1 MDAAMT
7 TGGKSIL
14 KILFVER
21 PHYRLLIIVLS
32 LLSALLGL
40 AVPYYQKIFVQDLS
54 EISLFVCIVL
64 ALAYL
69 AANQLALFAGQN
81 ESVYAQ
87 KKLSEIIYKQNLNL
101 KPLTL
106 QNRSVGELVSI
117 YATDVPSLTVW
128 LEQSLPYGLTTLFP
142 LVLTPVFL
150 HYFYE
155 LPLGFSI
162 SLVLALVA
170 LNSVM
175 AYRQSVFFFRFKI
188 LAADRM
194 GLVNEWIQ
202 NIRGLKVLNW
212 VEGFENKILKK
223 RREETVNRINMLTNG
238 QVMNSISSNIMFW
251 LNLGMLFFLIWYFEK
266 PVSKADLIALLWV
279 TTVFLSRPL
288 RQLPW
293 FFTFVFDA
301 WTSFRRLEEF
311 LNLKNTPEVI
321 REEKPK
327 SENSLLEVEKL
338 NLHIGTR
345 HVLKDISF
353 TVGPHELIALIGPV
367 GSGKSLLI
375 KSLIKETP
383 FEAERFYS
391 SHTSYLPQEHFIM
404 SATLRDNMNFYYHSP
419 PDYDEK
425 VLQHL
430 EQAQFNFEL
439 DRLHEGLE
447 TVIGERGVNL
457 SGGQKQRVSL
467 ARQLM
472 DPKNLLILDDPLSA
486 VDISTEHKMIQEFL
500 KHKNTAGSLLLTTQ
514 RFTALPY
521 CDRIIFLNDGR
532 IEFDGSSQDFLA
544 DPRYQSFIKGLV

>member
-1 MDAAMT
+1 MATTVT
-7 TGGKSIL
+7 TGGKNIL
-14 KILFVER
+14 KTLFVER
-21 PHYRLLIIVLS
+21 PHYRLLIIFLS
-32 LLSALLGL
+32 LVSALLGL

-54 EISLFVCIVL
+54 EVSLLVCVLL

-69 AANQLALFAGQN
+69 ASNQLALFAGQN
-81 ESVYAQ
+81 ESIYAQ
-87 KKLSEIIYKQNLNL
+87 RKLSEIIYKHNLNL

-150 HYFYE
+150 FYFYD
-155 LPLGFSI
+155 LPLSFSI

-170 LNSVM
+170 LNSLM
-175 AYRQSVFFFRFKI
+175 AYRQSIFFFRFKI
-188 LAADRM
+188 LAAARM

-212 VEGFENKILKK
+212 VEGFENKIIKK
-223 RREETVNRINMLTNG
+223 RREETINRINMLTNG
-238 QVMNSISSNIMFW
+238 QIMNSISSNMMFW
-251 LNLGMLFFLIWYFEK
+251 LNLGMLFFLIWFFGK
-266 PVSKADLIALLWV
+266 PISKADLIALLWV

-311 LNLKNTPEVI
+311 MNLKNTPEVI
-321 REEKPK
+321 RSEKPK
-327 SENSLLEVEKL
+327 NTNSLLEVSNL

-345 HVLKDISF
+345 HVLKNINLSI
-353 TVGPHELIALIGPV
+353 GPKELIALIGPV
-367 GSGKSLLI
+367 GAGKSLLI

-383 FEAERFYS
+383 FEADQFYT

-419 PDYDEK
+419 PEYDEK

-500 KHKNTAGSLLLTTQ
+500 KHKDTAGSLLLTTQ

-521 CDRIIFLNDGR
+521 CDRILFINNGC
-532 IEFDGSSQDFLA
+532 IEFDGSSKEFLE
-544 DPRYQSFIKGLV
+544 DERYQSFIKGLI